1 MRGMPTKPVVAVAC
15 IFFYALPAYGQGE
28 LVSTHAGGG
37 PAVLLRNVHI
47 GAVYS
52 EINGFTARLEAALRP
67 DENVA
72 WKPLSMRLELHLDD
86 GVRREVTMR
95 CLDCSDH
102 MYTYFESS
110 PWEAA
115 HVQSF
120 VIRSVS
126 GDYIAVR
133 EMPAYRGWVAR
144 DADCYLAE
152 EAGSPADG
160 CLEKTQGDLAATI
173 EPNARGVPSG
183 AAMVALTSGPG
194 EPPESYLAGCGKSKE
209 LGVASSSRLM
219 LWSALGETEVLL
231 SRSWGL

>member
-1 MRGMPTKPVVAVAC
+1 MRGMRTKPVVTVAC
-15 IFFYALPAYGQGE
+15 ILFCALTAHGQSE
-28 LVSTHAGGG
+28 LVTTHAGGG
-37 PAVLLRNVHI
+37 PAVVLRNVHI

-67 DENVA
+67 DENAA
-72 WKPLSMRLELHLDD
+72 WRQLSMRLELRLDD

-95 CLDCSDH
+95 CSDCRDR
-102 MYTYFESS
+102 MYAYFESS

-126 GDYIAVR
+126 GDYIADR
-133 EMPAYRGWVAR
+133 EMPAYSGWVAR

-152 EAGSPADG
+152 EAGRPADG
-160 CLEKTQGDLAATI
+160 CLEKTQGDLAATT
-173 EPNARGVPSG
+173 EPNARGVPNG

-194 EPPESYLAGCGKSKE
+194 EPPESYVGLVPKE
-209 LGVASSSRLM
+209 MLHRKIMHIVIHVA
-219 LWSALGETEVLL
+219 ET
-231 SRSWGL
+231 RQ